1 MPQNTKLYVWLPL
14 SVNCICPQNKLIQI
28 FAAAD
33 DHNRWISITR
43 IKGNK
48 WRDIRM
54 LGWGATAILMFN

>member
-33 DHNRWISITR
+33 DHNRWIAITR
-43 IKGNK
+43 IKGQTK
-48 WRDIRM
+48 ATSDEI
-54 LGWGATAILMFN
+54 LGC